1 MASSR
6 LFPQKRG
13 SALNPLHTR
22 GRSGES
28 KILHFKSSLRWMHG
42 MPAGFPEGIPG
53 IGDDIDITIQQAA
66 QFALHSI
73 TN

>member
-1 MASSR
+1 
-6 LFPQKRG
+6 
-13 SALNPLHTR
+13 
-22 GRSGES
+22 
-28 KILHFKSSLRWMHG
+28 MHG